1 MVLAEARR
9 DLKIQ
14 KLYVTEVFNEEPRKD
29 RPAVRLAELTV
40 TSPVS
45 ADRLKVNWS
54 CVSVSM
60 QPLMWVA
67 SEQTNGVAHSNK

>member
-1 MVLAEARR
+1 MVVAEARR

-14 KLYVTEVFNEEPRKD
+14 KLYVTEVFNED